1 MPRMSLKERISEG
14 LFLLDGAM
22 GTQLIARGIEAG
34 ACSDYLNIESP
45 DIIFEIHQAYFRAGS
60 DAVLTNTFGANKY
73 ALARHGLSDKVKEI
87 NTAAA
92 KIARLAAGAGK
103 YVLGDIG
110 PSGDFLQPL
119 GNLEAEELKNAFAEQ
134 AKSLSAGGGS
144 TSSPSVDG
152 FIIETMTSLDEA
164 TIAVEAVKQA
174 SRDLPV
180 FVSFA
185 FDRVAGDFRTMMG
198 VDIKSAV
205 TKMVSLGV
213 DAVGFNCGTVSLD
226 EYIILAERFAE
237 LLSNKSDVAV
247 PATAK
252 QTPNINPST
261 SLRTRLGA
269 KRVLLLAEPNAG
281 KPELVD
287 GRTVYKVLPEDFAA
301 AEKIYSAGVNIIG
314 GCCGTTPEHI
324 RVLAEML
331 QK

>member
-34 ACSDYLNIESP
+34 VCSDYLNIESP

-73 ALARHGLSDKVKEI
+73 ALARPGLSDKVKEI

-92 KIARLAAGAGK
+92 KIARRAAGAGK
-103 YVLGDIG
+103 YVLGDVG

-119 GNLEAEELKNAFAEQ
+119 GNLEPEELKDAFAEQ
-134 AKSLSAGGGS
+134 AEALLAGG
-144 TSSPSVDG
+144 VDG
-152 FIIETMTSLDEA
+152 FIIETETSLDEA
-164 TIAVEAVKQA
+164 TIAVEAVKSV

-198 VDIKSAV
+198 VDVKSAV
-205 TKMVSLGV
+205 AKMVSLGV
-213 DAVGFNCGTVSLD
+213 DAVGFNCGTASLD
-226 EYIILAERFAE
+226 EYVELAKKFVSEIMA
-237 LLSNKSDVAV
+237 LKKS
-247 PATAK
+247 
-252 QTPNINPST
+252 
-261 SLRTRLGA
+261 
-269 KRVLLLAEPNAG
+269 RVVIFAEPNAG

-287 GRTVYKVLPEDFAA
+287 GRTVYKVSPEDFAA
-301 AEKIYSAGVNIIG
+301 AAEKIHSAGVNIIG

-324 RVLAEML
+324 RALAERL
-331 QK
+331 KK

>member
-34 ACSDYLNIESP
+34 VCSDYLNIESP

-73 ALARHGLSDKVKEI
+73 ALARHGFGDKVKEI

-92 KIARLAAGAGK
+92 KIARRAAGAGK

-119 GNLEAEELKNAFAEQ
+119 GNLEPEELKNAFAEQ
-134 AKSLSAGGGS
+134 AEALSAGG
-144 TSSPSVDG
+144 VDG
-152 FIIETMTSLDEA
+152 FIIETETSLDEA

-185 FDRVAGDFRTMMG
+185 FDRVAGDFKTMMG
-198 VDIKSAV
+198 VDVKSAV
-205 TKMVSLGV
+205 AKMVSLGV
-213 DAVGFNCGTVSLD
+213 DAVGFNCGTASLD
-226 EYIILAERFAE
+226 EYVELAKKFVSEIMALEKTRVTSDER
-237 LLSNKSDVAV
+237 
-247 PATAK
+247 
-252 QTPNINPST
+252 
-261 SLRTRLGA
+261 
-269 KRVLLLAEPNAG
+269 RVTILAEPNAG

-287 GRTVYKVLPEDFAA
+287 GRTVYKVSPEDFAAA

-314 GCCGTTPEHI
+314 GCCGTGPEHI
-324 RVLAEML
+324 TAVFKTL
-331 QK
+331 KK

>member
-1 MPRMSLKERISEG
+1 MSLKERISEG

-22 GTQLIARGIEAG
+22 GTQLIARGVEVG
-34 ACSDYLNIESP
+34 KCNDYLNIESP

-60 DAVLTNTFGANKY
+60 DAVLTNTFGANRF
-73 ALARHGLSDKVKEI
+73 ALARHGFGDKVKEV

-92 KIARLAAGAGK
+92 KIARRAAGKGK

-119 GNLEAEELKNAFAEQ
+119 GNLEAEELKDAFAEQ
-134 AKSLSAGGGS
+134 AEALLGGG
-144 TSSPSVDG
+144 VDG
-152 FIIETMTSLDEA
+152 FIIETETALDEM
-164 TIAVEAVKQA
+164 TIAVEAVKSV

-198 VDIKSAV
+198 VDVKSAV

-213 DAVGFNCGTVSLD
+213 DAVGFNCGTASLS
-226 EYIILAERFAE
+226 EYIELAKKFVSIVKTLNRKVVVF
-237 LLSNKSDVAV
+237 
-247 PATAK
+247 
-252 QTPNINPST
+252 
-261 SLRTRLGA
+261 
-269 KRVLLLAEPNAG
+269 AEPNAG

-287 GRTVYKVLPEDFAA
+287 GRTVYKVTPEDFAEV
-301 AEKIYSAGVNIIG
+301 AEKIHSAGVNIIG

-324 RVLAEML
+324 RALAEML
-331 QK
+331 KK

>member
-45 DIIFEIHQAYFRAGS
+45 DIIFEIHQAYFRTGS

-92 KIARLAAGAGK
+92 KIARRAAGAGK

-119 GNLEAEELKNAFAEQ
+119 GNLEPEELKNAFAEQ
-134 AKSLSAGGGS
+134 AEALLAGGGS

-152 FIIETMTSLDEA
+152 FIIETMASLDEA
-164 TIAVEAVKQA
+164 TIAVEAVK
-174 SRDLPV
+174 SVSGELPV

-185 FDRVAGDFRTMMG
+185 FDWVAGDFRTMMG
-198 VDIKSAV
+198 VDVKSAV
-205 TKMVSLGV
+205 TEMVSLGV
-213 DAVGFNCGTVSLD
+213 DAVGFNCGTMSLD
-226 EYIILAERFAE
+226 EYIELAKKFISVVNALDKE
-237 LLSNKSDVAV
+237 
-247 PATAK
+247 
-252 QTPNINPST
+252 
-261 SLRTRLGA
+261 
-269 KRVLLLAEPNAG
+269 VLVFAEPNAG

-287 GRTVYKVLPEDFAA
+287 GRTVYKVTPEDFAAA

-314 GCCGTTPEHI
+314 GCCGTGPEHI
-324 RVLAEML
+324 KAMCEKV
-331 QK
+331 KK